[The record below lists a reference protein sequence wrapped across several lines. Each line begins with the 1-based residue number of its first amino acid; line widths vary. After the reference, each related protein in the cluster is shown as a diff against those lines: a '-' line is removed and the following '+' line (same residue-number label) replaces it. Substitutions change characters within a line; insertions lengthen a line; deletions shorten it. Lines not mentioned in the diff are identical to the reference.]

1 MVYTHNVAISY
12 RQHDDPH
19 GIAGGFPVFPIWF
32 GWVFPQEAQMG
43 HSSLH
48 DDHRNLVE
56 PRQGQ
61 YGSMVQDFDDFRLH
75 GIFQWDSNSWIF
87 WRILSGFYR
96 DL

>member
-1 MVYTHNVAISY
+1 MWPFHIGNMMIPMGLLGVFRFSPYDS
-12 RQHDDPH
+12 
-19 GIAGGFPVFPIWF
+19 AGFS
-32 GWVFPQEAQMG
+32 PQEAQMG

-75 GIFQWDSNSWIF
+75 GIFQWDSNSWDFLKDFIG
-87 WRILSGFYR
+87 IL
-96 DL
+96 